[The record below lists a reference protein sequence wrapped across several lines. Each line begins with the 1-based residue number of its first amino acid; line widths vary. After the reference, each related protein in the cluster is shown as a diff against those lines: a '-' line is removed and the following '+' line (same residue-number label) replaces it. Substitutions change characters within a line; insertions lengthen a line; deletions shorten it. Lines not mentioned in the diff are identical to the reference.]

1 MSHTPGPWEAT
12 RLEPDGFLIR
22 QYGWEIRTPAWDVT
36 TWIEHGAP
44 IRKEEDAHLIA
55 AAPDLLEAA
64 EMACNVLAA
73 INLREPE
80 WLGVP
85 MAILKLQAAIAK
97 VEGESNA

>member
-55 AAPDLLEAA
+55 AAPDLLAACESTLEAIWA
-64 EMACNVLAA
+64 GCEAWMMADVQQMC
-73 INLREPE
+73 E
-80 WLGVP
+80 
-85 MAILKLQAAIAK
+85 KAIAK
-97 VEGESNA
+97 AKGELDA

>member
-55 AAPDLLEAA
+55 AAPDLLEACKIA
-64 EMACNVLAA
+64 VDALGCDR
-73 INLREPE
+73 LREDR
-80 WLGVP
+80 LNAQRIIVR
-85 MAILKLQAAIAK
+85 AIAK
-97 VEGESNA
+97 AKGESNA